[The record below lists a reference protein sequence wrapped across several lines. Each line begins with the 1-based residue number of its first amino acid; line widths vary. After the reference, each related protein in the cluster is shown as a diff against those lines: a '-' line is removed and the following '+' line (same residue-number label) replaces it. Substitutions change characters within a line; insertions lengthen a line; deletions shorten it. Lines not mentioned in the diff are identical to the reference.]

1 MFDGKQKFNIK
12 EEEKNHKKTNRN
24 FSILPNFPKQD
35 VSNQNEGKKPLIGF
49 LSRFGDN
56 ANIIAAAVFVLIL
69 ALGIFSYFVFINKP
83 GAKTEPA
90 EALPGQGAD
99 NSAGMLPDAVS
110 GNGNG
115 DAGAEGSGA
124 ELKAEDL
131 TFGYFYKKDEEDL
144 PPSSFLRLDLPM
156 NVKTDVSNYYDV
168 SRKVNLDSRIDQLNQ
183 EGFAV
188 LDNPFA
194 KECGADGCADNF
206 YGMFD
211 LLSEK
216 QAPLLITSDFLI
228 YYYQNVLKQAFKDIE
243 KDVFYNDLWQI
254 NKSFYEIANN
264 RYRESRKNIG
274 IANDPIL
281 EGQRLEAAYF
291 AVVLELLK
299 PKANQISQEANENKF
314 SEIEAAE
321 FEFSPPAYF
330 QEDINKEMNL
340 IIEAKKESKSPIFL
354 YSRNYQD
361 FKIPKDYESNA
372 KLRNFYLAAK
382 WMNSAFPLYYI
393 SEECPDCLLDE
404 YDWTIN
410 MIAAC
415 MITKDFF
422 DNQDLKNKWAKIY
435 KVLSFFN
442 GLRRDLTYLHYQSA
456 LVDFFGDDYGID
468 NIFSYEN
475 PQKEENL
482 LKLREKIA
490 ENSFFEIEGGINR
503 ENSSNKKFLGMR
515 MLQQAYWPNDYIFS
529 QLTTPNVGFYDQD
542 IKDFE
547 KGINLT
553 SCRKEKPSDRCNGFG
568 MDVINL
574 IYPIGGNSEYFNE
587 NINYQDYDNQISYLR
602 SQLEYF
608 NVDSWHNN
616 IFWTTLS
623 MAKLFL
629 ESVSS
634 ARHPYVSA
642 SWLEKNINTSLAAW
656 VNLQLPA
663 DELAGGWKKQGGNLG
678 LIKVN
683 SDYDY
688 IEPDIKLAGE
698 LISDCKMLLDTL
710 TALEVVKESDFVHG
724 KLTKLISELEN
735 VKSMIKK
742 ELNGEILDYSELE
755 IINNLAKQ
763 FIVAQS
769 GEKDI
774 ELKFVDSDRI
784 ITESIA
790 GVKLLVLVYD
800 RDGSKFFAIGP
811 IFNYQER

>member
-1 MFDGKQKFNIK
+1 MFNGKQKFNIK
-12 EEEKNHKKTNRN
+12 KDEKDNKKISRN
-24 FSILPNFPKQD
+24 FSTLPNFSEQD
-35 VSNQNEGKKPLIGF
+35 EDKKPIADY
-49 LSRFGDN
+49 LSYFGDN
-56 ANIIAAAVFVLIL
+56 TKIIAAVVFILIF
-69 ALGIFSYFVFINKP
+69 ALGIFYYFVFINKQGDKVGP
-83 GAKTEPA
+83 TEA
-90 EALPGQGAD
+90 QQGQSVDVD
-99 NSAGMLPDAVS
+99 NSAGILPDTIS
-110 GNGNG
+110 GNANG
-115 DAGAEGSGA
+115 GADLNVDGKG
-124 ELKAEDL
+124 LKAEDL

-144 PPSSFLRLDLPM
+144 PPSSFLQLDLPM

-194 KECGADGCADNF
+194 KDGGAEGYADNF
-206 YGMFD
+206 YSMFD

-228 YYYQNVLKQAFKDIE
+228 YYYQNVLKQVFKDIE

-254 NKSFYEIANN
+254 NKNFYEIANN

-274 IANDPIL
+274 IANDPVL

-291 AVVLELLK
+291 AVALELLK
-299 PKANQISQEANENKF
+299 PKVDQISQEANENKF
-314 SEIEAAE
+314 SETEATE

-330 QEDINKEMNL
+330 QEDIGKEMNL
-340 IIEAKKESKSPIFL
+340 IMEAKKESKSPIFL
-354 YSRNYQD
+354 YSRNYKD
-361 FKIPKDYESNA
+361 FEIPKDYKNNA
-372 KLRNFYLAAK
+372 KLHNFYLAAE
-382 WMNSAFPLYYI
+382 WMSSAFPLYYI
-393 SEECPDCLLDE
+393 SDECPDCLLDKD
-404 YDWTIN
+404 DWTIN

-415 MITKDFF
+415 LITKDFF
-422 DNQDLKNKWAKIY
+422 DNQDLKNQWAKIY

-442 GLRRDLTYLHYQSA
+442 GLRRELTYLHYQNA
-456 LVDFFGDDYGID
+456 LVDFFGDDYKID
-468 NIFSYEN
+468 NIFSSDN
-475 PQKEENL
+475 NKNEENL
-482 LKLREKIA
+482 LNLREKIA
-490 ENSFFEIEGGINR
+490 NNSFFEIEGGINR
-503 ENSSNKKFLGMR
+503 EYFLNKKFLAMR

-529 QLTTPNVGFYDQD
+529 QLTKPNVGFYNQD

-547 KGINLT
+547 EGINLT
-553 SCRKEKPSDRCNGFG
+553 NCKKEKPSDRCSGFG
-568 MDVINL
+568 MDIINL
-574 IYPIGGNSEYFNE
+574 IYSISGNYKYFNE
-587 NINYQDYDNQISYLR
+587 NTNYQNYESQVNYLR
-602 SQLEYF
+602 NQLEYF

-623 MAKLFL
+623 MTKLFL
-629 ESVSS
+629 ESVDS
-634 ARHPYVSA
+634 ARHPYA
-642 SWLEKNINTSLAAW
+642 SVNWLEKNINTSLAAW

-663 DELAGGWKKQGGNLG
+663 DELVGGWNKQGGNLG

-698 LISDCKMLLDTL
+698 LISDSKMLINTL
-710 TALEVVKESDFVHG
+710 TALEVIKESDFVHG

-735 VKSMIKK
+735 IKSMIKK

-769 GEKDI
+769 GDKDI
-774 ELKFVDSDRI
+774 ELKFINSNRI
-784 ITESIA
+784 IVESIE

-800 RDGSKFFAIGP
+800 RDGGKFFAIGP